1 MDPKDPMITI
11 WLAVT
16 DSDDENG
23 CVRIIPGTH
32 HDPWHE
38 QVEGNRGDDVIF
50 GRTIPGYETPGEE
63 PRAVSMVL
71 KVRAVLLPLPP
82 LPAPSHGSRS
92 LWSRQAGDVSVH
104 SSRSVH
110 GSEANTSDRQRCG
123 LTISYMPA
131 ASRLVA
137 EARPE
142 FEGCA
147 PPSPRPP
154 PRSAVCCYPDAH

>member
-63 PRAVSMVL
+63 PRAVSMIL

-82 LPAPSHGSRS
+82 LPAPRLTVALVAAGGLCLCPFVSLRARIGGQHVRS
-92 LWSRQAGDVSVH
+92 AAVWAHHLVH
-104 SSRSVH
+104 
-110 GSEANTSDRQRCG
+110 
-123 LTISYMPA
+123 
-131 ASRLVA
+131 ASRRPAVGA
-137 EARPE
+137 ERAAAR
-142 FEGCA
+142 GV
-147 PPSPRPP
+147 RL
-154 PRSAVCCYPDAH
+154 